1 MELAILAGGLGTR
14 LGNLTKAKPKPLM
27 GINKTTFLEKLI
39 LNNAKYNVKKIYI
52 LCGYKGYLIKK
63 KYHKK
68 FINGVPIE
76 CFIEKKKLGTAGA
89 LYQLKKKI
97 KKNFF
102 LINGDT
108 YVDINLNKYSKLNLK
123 DKIGYIFLTK
133 KNANKNQP
141 LSLDKKKNII
151 QNKKSNLISTGFYY
165 FNKKILKN
173 IKYKETSLEKEILPY
188 YFEKK
193 KIKGIIYN
201 KYFIDIGTP
210 VDLRKFK
217 EDFKKK
223 LYCLILDRDGVL
235 NVDRGYTHKI
245 KDFKFKKGIIPL
257 IKKLNLKYI
266 FIVTNQSGIARGYYD
281 ENIFNNFIQHIK
293 KKLSIHNIYI
303 NDTEYCPH
311 HIDGSVKKFKK
322 NCNCRKPKNG
332 MFTKLNKKWDI
343 DCKKSIM
350 IGNDFAD
357 YIFAKK
363 SSIKY
368 LTFRKNLFKKID
380 NIKNYK

>member
-14 LGNLTKAKPKPLM
+14 LGNLTKVKPKPLM
-27 GINKTTFLEKLI
+27 GINETTFLEKLI

-52 LCGYKGYLIKK
+52 LCGYKGHLIKK
-63 KYHKK
+63 KFHKK
-68 FINGVPIE
+68 FVNGVPIE

-89 LYQLKKKI
+89 LFQLKKKI

-108 YVDINLNKYSKLNLK
+108 YVDINLNKYSRLNLK

-133 KNANKNQP
+133 KNANKNQL

-210 VDLRKFK
+210 VDLKKFK
-217 EDFKKK
+217 EKFKKK

-235 NVDRGYTHKI
+235 NVDKGYTHRI

-257 IKKLNLKYI
+257 IKKINLKYI
-266 FIVTNQSGIARGYYD
+266 FIVSNQSGIARGYYD
-281 ENIFNNFIQHIK
+281 ENIFNNFIQHVK
-293 KKLSIHNIYI
+293 KKLSIYNIYI
-303 NDTEYCPH
+303 NDTE
-311 HIDGSVKKFKK
+311 
-322 NCNCRKPKNG
+322 
-332 MFTKLNKKWDI
+332 
-343 DCKKSIM
+343 
-350 IGNDFAD
+350 
-357 YIFAKK
+357 
-363 SSIKY
+363 
-368 LTFRKNLFKKID
+368 
-380 NIKNYK
+380 